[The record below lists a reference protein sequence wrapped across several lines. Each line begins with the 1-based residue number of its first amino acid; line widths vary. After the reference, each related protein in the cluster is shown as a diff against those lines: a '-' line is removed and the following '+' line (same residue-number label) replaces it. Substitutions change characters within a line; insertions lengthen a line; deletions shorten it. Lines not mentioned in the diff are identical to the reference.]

1 MREESKSYAREAM
14 DIVEHAA
21 HKIGSRLPGSD
32 GEIKFHQYMGDKL
45 RDIGIEPKTEEF
57 AVSPRSG
64 IGGLSYAGWSGVIL
78 SIGAII
84 ALASGFNKLW
94 YALAALGL
102 ITIFWL
108 VMSCFFYKTWF
119 DMFFPQE
126 ISRNTLGVL
135 EPEDGKYD
143 YTIILS
149 GHTDTSWCWRHS
161 EHAYKYA
168 KTKPIMGLIATYGK
182 VGFGAVC
189 FFFIALFSVFMA
201 VVNIC
206 DYAGAQWAQ
215 TMLAS
220 QGWNTFMFIMNFVPI
235 VTAIGS
241 LFVVMWGDPNPRNAS
256 RGAMDNATGIGLS
269 YAVIKYFNEHP
280 EKMPKNCRI
289 VDANIGSE
297 EAGLRGSMH
306 FAQEHRFDDL
316 SQNAW
321 NINIDSV
328 ADKEYFEVATRG
340 VWRQIPYTQ
349 DSEQILPPSLLPSP
363 EVYFATCLQDKEV
376 WPIWQYLE
384 EYDEQTLFSVI
395 EILYDHIGVYNYEI
409 DQFENE
415 AQKEEFAEQINN
427 ILRAYKEGYYLE
439 PTNGFIMQI
448 PNGALR
454 EQLEYDGSDL
464 PDSVY
469 EQLATATEMYYRF
482 DANLE
487 QKKKAINILADILE
501 SEREEVKDTLNA
513 EYEVPKNEHD
523 KLIFGIVN
531 GYNIRHNRADQK
543 NDYSKEIWYD
553 WMMQYY
559 TSVII
564 AFYKLKNKYTDI
576 DF

>member
-269 YAVIKYFNEHP
+269 YAVIKYFKEHP

-321 NINIDSV
+321 N
-328 ADKEYFEVATRG
+328 
-340 VWRQIPYTQ
+340 
-349 DSEQILPPSLLPSP
+349 LSL
-363 EVYFATCLQDKEV
+363 
-376 WPIWQYLE
+376 I
-384 EYDEQTLFSVI
+384 
-395 EILYDHIGVYNYEI
+395 HI
-409 DQFENE
+409 
-415 AQKEEFAEQINN
+415 
-427 ILRAYKEGYYLE
+427 
-439 PTNGFIMQI
+439 
-448 PNGALR
+448 
-454 EQLEYDGSDL
+454 
-464 PDSVY
+464 
-469 EQLATATEMYYRF
+469 
-482 DANLE
+482 
-487 QKKKAINILADILE
+487 
-501 SEREEVKDTLNA
+501 
-513 EYEVPKNEHD
+513 
-523 KLIFGIVN
+523 
-531 GYNIRHNRADQK
+531 
-543 NDYSKEIWYD
+543 
-553 WMMQYY
+553 
-559 TSVII
+559 
-564 AFYKLKNKYTDI
+564 
-576 DF
+576 